1 MIISSLVLIAGILA
15 SPSRYTSVDVE
26 IDWNGSVKETTV
38 SYRAIAGDDGRFL
51 RVTRDFDPEYMEIE
65 VLNSTYG
72 FPGQPRNVPEW
83 AVDTL
88 TGSEG
93 WPRALVI
100 AFPGLRP
107 GMTIEWTFRVR
118 ESGHLAG
125 SGFFYTYIAGGEPDT
140 ITVSCP
146 DVDNLSVGTSGF
158 TETTG
163 RNRRYFSSVNK
174 DYKELWLSTASDW
187 SEVQDILLESSDIS
201 AMETPPDLREAA
213 IEAGAAGALP
223 RMRVSRG
230 RVLITESM
238 QLLSFPGGDAGF
250 EVRSLQEILDSRR
263 ATPIEAATLL
273 SAMCRVMSIE
283 APVIPA
289 TNILPLVPSPLGFYR
304 AFILVEGELE
314 EPSEYLSPAGWVDTP
329 DTLWLLLPG
338 GILAEM
344 PPREES
350 EQGLEVWDISP
361 SDGLFSL
368 SVQTEGGFDREL
380 RRKLAGMDTEDI
392 LLTISEWFRSSGI
405 YFYPKSVQL
414 SDLFNLTEPAWIIVD
429 GIIPPAGDNW
439 IETAPSLNWNR
450 EGTVTRDYVN
460 VEYGN
465 NVISR

>member
-1 MIISSLVLIAGILA
+1 MTLSLILLIAGLLA
-15 SPSRYTSVDVE
+15 TPSRYTSVDVE
-26 IDWNGSVKETTV
+26 INWNGSEKETAV
-38 SYRAIAGDDGRFL
+38 CYRAIAGDDGRFL
-51 RVTRDFDPEYMEIE
+51 RVTRNFDPEYMEIE

-72 FPGQPRNVPEW
+72 FPGHPRSVPEW

-93 WPRALVI
+93 WPRAVVI

-118 ESGHLAG
+118 ERGHLAE
-125 SGFFYTYIAGGEPDT
+125 SGLFYTYIADNEPDT
-140 ITVSCP
+140 ITISCP
-146 DVDNLSVGTSGF
+146 DVDNLSVGSTGF

-163 RNRRYFSSVNK
+163 RNRRYFSSLDK
-174 DYKELWLSTASDW
+174 DYREIWLSTAADW
-187 SEVQDILLESSDIS
+187 GEVRDILLESSDLS

-230 RVLITESM
+230 RILITESM
-238 QLLSFPGGDAGF
+238 QLLPFPGGDAGF
-250 EVRSLQEILDSRR
+250 AVRSLQEILDSRR

-289 TNILPLVPSPLGFYR
+289 TNIIPLVPSPIGFFR
-304 AFILVEGELE
+304 AFIFVDGELE

-329 DTLWLLLPG
+329 DTLHLLLPG
-338 GILAEM
+338 GTLAEM
-344 PPREES
+344 PPPEES
-350 EQGLEVWDISP
+350 ERCMETWDISP
-361 SDGLFSL
+361 SSGVFSL
-368 SVQTEGGFDREL
+368 SIQTQGGFDREL
-380 RRKLAGMDTEDI
+380 RRKLAGMDTYEA
-392 LLTISEWFRSSGI
+392 LLNISDWFRSSGI
-405 YFYPKSVQL
+405 YFYPESIQL
-414 SDLFNLTEPAWIIVD
+414 SDLFDLTEPAWIIVD
-429 GIIPPAGDNW
+429 GIIPPTGDNW

-450 EGTVTRDYVN
+450 EGIITRDYVN